1 MMETRRRVS
10 LLGCLLVTV
19 VLLAVPA
26 CGRQGG
32 KEMDEMVNIGTHSL
46 HVRCTGSGEPT
57 VVIDTGAG
65 DLAAKW
71 YGVQDQLAQ
80 VAHVCTYD
88 RAGYGQSEPGPM
100 PRHVQQAA
108 SELKLLLEKAGL
120 KGPYVLVGHSLG
132 GLNLQVFADQYPDLV
147 AGLVLL
153 DPAPRDFISGKA
165 FPDLYQMFKQAGAEM
180 QTTAEGLRA
189 SSNAE
194 ERAKADYVAAVAS
207 EHQSM
212 VADGAAQVAAVASLR
227 DIPLTVVASGKPN
240 PAFGDEA
247 QAYQAF
253 WIEQSRALA
262 ERSTNGTFILVQESG
277 HHLQVDAPDVV
288 VAAIRET
295 VAKVQ
300 K

>member
-1 MMETRRRVS
+1 VRYRVS
-10 LLGCLLVTV
+10 WLGWGLLASI
-19 VLLAVPA
+19 VLLMIPA
-26 CGRQGG
+26 CSQSGS
-32 KEMDEMVNIGTHSL
+32 KEMDGMVDIGTHSL

-80 VAHVCTYD
+80 VTHVCTYD

-100 PRHVQQAA
+100 PRYGRQAA

-120 KGPYVLVGHSLG
+120 QGPYVLAGHSLG
-132 GLNLQVFADQYPDLV
+132 GLHVQVFVGECPDLV

-153 DPAPRDFISGKA
+153 DPPPLDFITGKA
-165 FPDLYQMFKQAGAEM
+165 FPDLYRMYGQVASEMLAGAEH
-180 QTTAEGLRA
+180 LRQSA
-189 SSNAE
+189 DPE
-194 ERAKADYVAAVAS
+194 ERAKASYLEAVAS
-207 EHQSM
+207 EHQSAADTASQV
-212 VADGAAQVAAVASLR
+212 VAVKSFGG
-227 DIPLTVVASGKPN
+227 IPLTVVASGKPN
-240 PAFGDEA
+240 PLFGDEA
-247 QAYQAF
+247 QAYQTF

-262 ERSTNGTFILVQESG
+262 DKSTNGTFILVKESG

-288 VAAIRET
+288 VAAIREM

>member
-1 MMETRRRVS
+1 
-10 LLGCLLVTV
+10 
-19 VLLAVPA
+19 
-26 CGRQGG
+26 
-32 KEMDEMVNIGTHSL
+32 
-46 HVRCTGSGEPT
+46 
-57 VVIDTGAG
+57 
-65 DLAAKW
+65 
-71 YGVQDQLAQ
+71 
-80 VAHVCTYD
+80 
-88 RAGYGQSEPGPM
+88 M

-132 GLNLQVFADQYPDLV
+132 GLNLQVFAGQYPDLV

-153 DPAPRDFISGKA
+153 DPPARDFIAGKA
-165 FPDLYQMFKQAGAEM
+165 FPGLYQMLKQAGAKM
-180 QTTAEGLRA
+180 QTDAEHLRA

-194 ERAKADYVAAVAS
+194 ERTKADYVAAVAS

-212 VADGAAQVAAVASLR
+212 VADGAAQVAAVTSFG

-247 QAYQAF
+247 RAYQAF

-262 ERSTNGTFILVQESG
+262 ERSANGTFILVQESG

-288 VAAIRET
+288 VAAIREMVT
-295 VAKVQ
+295 TVQ